1 MVSAMN
7 KQRIEQMRKERN
19 AEKAKISQAIL
30 MSKHE
35 EAKQLK
41 FKMAQDADRK
51 AKYNDMH

>member
-1 MVSAMN
+1 
-7 KQRIEQMRKERN
+7 MRKERN